1 MLHFTIRDV
10 LWLTVVVVMAGCWFL
25 DRHQVKISA
34 WQQSRATY
42 DSHAIDV
49 GKAHLE
55 LYQAKQQAMI
65 AGQERERAEE
75 EVREKQL
82 QIEQLLAAPSPS
94 SKGTEK

>member
-1 MLHFTIRDV
+1 MFRFSIRDV
-10 LWLTVVVVMAGCWFL
+10 LWLTVVAVMAGCWFL

-34 WQQSRATY
+34 RQQSRATY

-82 QIEQLLAAPSPS
+82 QIEQLLTAPNQA
-94 SKGTEK
+94 SKSDEK